1 MSLSRSKWINGPLAL
16 VASAGLTGC
25 GSGPAALVGGE
36 VDNEVPVT
44 HAALPSVV
52 QPYERI
58 DNVLACIKGT
68 GALRGMT
75 FVVGPFADSTGKI
88 NTVAVGATGAFVP
101 QGGSAAYITD
111 AIAKAGGRVVSTYF
125 GAPALNAPAQYAVN
139 GIFNSLDFG
148 TPLAADVRIAGVG
161 PTAQVGWAQLTLS
174 VQLDEAGTRLNRQ
187 MSMVQRPV
195 RYTQLGAGAGI
206 VAGHTLVTG
215 NVAVQNQERLQF
227 EALNG
232 PIALGVADVLL
243 KEFPIARAK
252 CAGEIDDLLHPD
264 GVARVADAGPA
275 GPGGNRQQ
283 RPPEPR
289 SVPSQLAAAPEGE
302 QGASQRLVASRTA
315 PRGSNA
321 TGAGADLSEGIHGG
335 KGVSYELQL
344 GAAQSERE
352 ATQVSAKVS
361 AEFADVL
368 GGRTPAISAN
378 AEKSIFRVRVGG
390 FGREEAREVCQRIT
404 LKGGSCWVVK
414 S

>member
-1 MSLSRSKWINGPLAL
+1 MRFFNKKWLNGPLA
-16 VASAGLTGC
+16 VATTVSLAGC
-25 GSGPAALVGGE
+25 GSGLSDLPGSDHGP
-36 VDNEVPVT
+36 EVPVT

-58 DNVLACIKGT
+58 DNVLACIRAT
-68 GALRGMT
+68 GVLRGLT

-88 NTVAVGATGAFVP
+88 NTVAMGATGAFVP

-148 TPLAADVRIAGVG
+148 TPLSADVRIAGVG
-161 PTAQVGWAQLTLS
+161 PTAQIGWAQLTLS

-195 RYTQLGAGAGI
+195 RYTQLGAGAGAI
-206 VAGHTLVTG
+206 AGHTLVTG
-215 NVAVQNQERLQF
+215 NVALQNQERLQF

-243 KEFPIARAK
+243 KEFPVARAK
-252 CAGEIDDLLHPD
+252 CGPSIEDLLHPETA
-264 GVARVADAGPA
+264 GQIAEAREPIDPK
-275 GPGGNRQQ
+275 RQ
-283 RPPEPR
+283 PKAPEPK
-289 SVPSQLAAAPEGE
+289 SVPSQLAAAPEAE
-302 QGASQRLVASRTA
+302 QGASQRLVASRTS

-321 TGAGADLSEGIHGG
+321 AAAGADMSEGIRGG
-335 KGVSYELQL
+335 KGVAYELQL
-344 GAAQSERE
+344 GSARSERE

-361 AEFADVL
+361 AEFSDVL
-368 GGRTPAISAN
+368 GGRTPAILPD
-378 AEKSIFRVRVGG
+378 AEKSVFRVRVGG